1 MLAKGDFTMSDTNL
15 SALSAMGVA
24 QQVSANNIANV
35 NTDGFKASSVALE
48 TGPQDQGVRVGA
60 IRESSNSGPV
70 VGGVELSNTDIATEM
85 VNMTVT
91 GHAFSA
97 NVAAIRASEEMT
109 GHLLNMI
116 A

>member
-1 MLAKGDFTMSDTNL
+1 MSESNL

-35 NTDGFKASSVALE
+35 NTDGFKASTVEFES
-48 TGPQDQGVRVGA
+48 GPEGQGVRVGA
-60 IRESSNSGPV
+60 IRESSAPGPFV
-70 VGGVELSNTDIATEM
+70 DGVEGSNTDIATEVVGM
-85 VNMTVT
+85 MQT

-97 NVAAIRASEEMT
+97 NAATIRASEEMT
-109 GHLLNMI
+109 GHLLNMV